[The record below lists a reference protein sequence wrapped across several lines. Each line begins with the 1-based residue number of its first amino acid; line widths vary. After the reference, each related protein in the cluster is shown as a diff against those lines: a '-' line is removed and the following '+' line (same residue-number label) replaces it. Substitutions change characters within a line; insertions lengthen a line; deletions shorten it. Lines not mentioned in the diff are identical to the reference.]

1 MMNNRLIYG
10 VAGLAFAIAVGTLL
24 YWRQRTPEPP
34 QAVPTSPVA
43 EVAPPP
49 AAASVPAEPAIRHP
63 IDAQGS
69 DAAAGASAP
78 ATPERAD
85 AAIRSALVELLGQ
98 PAVLKFL
105 QVDGFARRVVATVD
119 NLARPHA
126 APRLWPVNPSAGR
139 FTVEPGAGGG
149 SVIAAANGARYA
161 AFTAFVESVDTARAV
176 ALYVRL
182 YPLFQQAYQ
191 ELGYPRGYFN
201 DRMVDVID
209 HLLQTPE
216 PAGPLA
222 VVLTEV
228 KGPVQPARPWVR
240 YEFADP
246 ALEAR
251 SAGQKMLLRLA
262 PQQRQSLKAKLAEIR
277 AQITQAPGMR

>member
-1 MMNNRLIYG
+1 MSNKLIYG
-10 VAGLAFAIAVGTLL
+10 VAGLAFVIAVGALL
-24 YWRQRTPEPP
+24 YWRQRPPEPP
-34 QAVPTSPVA
+34 AVPSPPVA

-49 AAASVPAEPAIRHP
+49 ASAPAEPAIRHP
-63 IDAQGS
+63 IDAQGA
-69 DAAAGASAP
+69 DAAASAP
-78 ATPERAD
+78 ATPEKAD
-85 AAIRSALVELLGQ
+85 AVVQSALVELLGR
-98 PAVLKFL
+98 PSVMSFL
-105 QVDGFARRVVATVD
+105 QADSFAQRVVATVD

-126 APRLWPVNPSAGR
+126 APRLWPVNPAPGR

-149 SVIAAANGARYA
+149 SVIGAANSARYA
-161 AFTAFVESVDTARAV
+161 AFTAFVESVDTTRAV
-176 ALYVRL
+176 AVYVRL
-182 YPLFQQAYQ
+182 YPMFQQAYQ

-201 DRMVDVID
+201 DRLVDVID

-228 KGPVQPARPWVR
+228 KGPIQPSRPWVR

-251 SAGQKMLLRLA
+251 SAGQKMLLRMG
-262 PQQRQSLKAKLAEIR
+262 PQQRQSLKAKLSEIR
-277 AQITQAPGMR
+277 AQITRAPGMR

>member
-1 MMNNRLIYG
+1 MNNKLIYG
-10 VAGLAFAIAVGTLL
+10 VAGLAFVIAVGALL
-24 YWRQRTPEPP
+24 YWRQRAPEPP
-34 QAVPTSPVA
+34 AVPSPPVA

-49 AAASVPAEPAIRHP
+49 AVASAPAEPAIRHP
-63 IDAQGS
+63 IDAQQGA
-69 DAAAGASAP
+69 DAAAGAAAP
-78 ATPERAD
+78 ATPEKAD
-85 AAIRSALVELLGQ
+85 AVVQSALVELLGR
-98 PAVLKFL
+98 PSVLSFL

-126 APRLWPVNPSAGR
+126 APRLWPVNPTAGR
-139 FTVEPGAGGG
+139 FTVEAGAGGG
-149 SVIAAANGARYA
+149 SVIGAANSARYA
-161 AFTAFVESVDTARAV
+161 AFTAFVESVDSARAV

-182 YPLFQQAYQ
+182 YPMFQQAYQ

-201 DRMVDVID
+201 DRLVDVID

-228 KGPVQPARPWVR
+228 KGPVQPSRPWVR
-240 YEFADP
+240 YELADP

-251 SAGQKMLLRLA
+251 SAGQKMLLRMG

-277 AQITQAPGMR
+277 AQITRVPGGR

>member
-1 MMNNRLIYG
+1 MNNKLIYG
-10 VAGLAFAIAVGTLL
+10 VAGLAFVIAVGALL
-24 YWRQRTPEPP
+24 YWRQRAPEPP
-34 QAVPTSPVA
+34 VVPSPPVA

-49 AAASVPAEPAIRHP
+49 AAASAPAEPAIRHP
-63 IDAQGS
+63 IDAQGA
-69 DAAAGASAP
+69 DATASASAP
-78 ATPERAD
+78 ATPEKAD
-85 AAIRSALVELLGQ
+85 AVVQSALVELLGR
-98 PAVLKFL
+98 PSVTSFL

-126 APRLWPVNPSAGR
+126 APRLWPVNPAPGR
-139 FTVEPGAGGG
+139 FTVEAGAGGG
-149 SVIAAANGARYA
+149 SVIGAANSARYA
-161 AFTAFVESVDTARAV
+161 AFTAFVESVDSARAV

-182 YPLFQQAYQ
+182 YPMFQQAYQ

-201 DRMVDVID
+201 DRLVDVID

-228 KGPVQPARPWVR
+228 KGPVQPSRPWVR

-251 SAGQKMLLRLA
+251 SAGQKMLLRMG
-262 PQQRQSLKAKLAEIR
+262 PQQRQSLKAKLAEMR
-277 AQITQAPGMR
+277 AQITRVPGTR